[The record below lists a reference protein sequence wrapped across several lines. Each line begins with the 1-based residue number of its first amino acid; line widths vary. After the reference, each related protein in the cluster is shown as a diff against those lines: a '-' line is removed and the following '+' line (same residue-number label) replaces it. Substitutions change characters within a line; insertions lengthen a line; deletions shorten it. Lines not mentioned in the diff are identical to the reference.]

1 MKALNLY
8 QIIKAYTPDV
18 AEQNICG
25 LQNCNKCDSMQ
36 RTMLIDFDAVK
47 EKKYSGLRGQN
58 FVTSADGVKNSF
70 NNENVF
76 YFIESKSIENV
87 ITNPRTGKL
96 SDESTIDR
104 QSEKFI
110 DKIEKK
116 LPDSMKICCEL
127 ANEPALFSTEL
138 QPALVFVSDIDTKQ
152 EPLNSFFMNLKKLSE
167 PEVYYETIK
176 EKYGTKV
183 YYEIIF
189 NKKITTGLTKIK
201 QNRKVNVYYT
211 YCIKFDKELSSD
223 FQNSLI

>member
-18 AEQNICG
+18 AEQTICG
-25 LQNCNKCDSMQ
+25 LQNCNKCGSMQ

-47 EKKYSGLRGQN
+47 EKKYSGLSRQN
-58 FVTSADGVKNSF
+58 FVTSADGVKNSL

-76 YFIESKSIENV
+76 YFIESKSIKNV
-87 ITNPRTGKL
+87 ITNPRTGEL
-96 SDESTIDR
+96 SDEPTIDR
-104 QSEKFI
+104 QSDKFI

-152 EPLNSFFMNLKKLSE
+152 EPLDSFYMNIKKLSE
-167 PEVYYETIK
+167 PQ
-176 EKYGTKV
+176 V
-183 YYEIIF
+183 YYEIRF
-189 NKKITTGLTKIK
+189 NQKIKTGLNVIK

-211 YCIKFDKELSSD
+211 YCGKFDDELNSD
-223 FQNSLI
+223 FQNTLI